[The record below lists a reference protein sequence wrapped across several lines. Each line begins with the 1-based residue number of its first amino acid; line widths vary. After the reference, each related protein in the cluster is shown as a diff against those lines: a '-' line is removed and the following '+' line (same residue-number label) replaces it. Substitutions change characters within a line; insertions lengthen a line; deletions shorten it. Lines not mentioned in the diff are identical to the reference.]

1 MKTSVLRIACLA
13 VICILMSGF
22 VANAQDR
29 FYDTK
34 WESGKVVSKTMFDMG
49 DYGMYEPKF
58 EIKYAYDENG
68 NFMKKEVCVWN
79 PKYVWNYKTGRW
91 DPDYSEANWTPQYCI
106 KQKEDLVNN
115 FIYAE
120 LLLWN
125 KKEKI
130 YNAPMET
137 MIYQLKDANHFNYL
151 AFSKNNKYIEV
162 TNNINYDS
170 GLLARIT
177 K

>member
-1 MKTSVLRIACLA
+1 MRTSVVGIACLA
-13 VICILMSGF
+13 FAGFLMSGF
-22 VANAQDR
+22 VTKAQDG

-34 WESGKVVSKTMFDMG
+34 WENEKVVSKTKFEMG

-68 NFMKKEVCVWN
+68 DFMKKEVCVWN
-79 PKYVWNYKTGRW
+79 PKYVWNDKTGRW
-91 DPDYSEANWTPQYCI
+91 DPDYSDANWTPQYCI
-106 KQKEDLVNN
+106 EQKEDLVNN

-125 KKEKI
+125 RKEKI
-130 YNAPMET
+130 YNAPAET

-151 AFSKNNKYIEV
+151 AFSKDNKYDEV
-162 TNNINYDS
+162 ANTINYDRE
-170 GLLARIT
+170 LLARLA